1 MAFKQVR
8 LGDYFKFEKG
18 LGYKGE
24 FLAEESSVGL
34 VGIDSQV
41 PGGGY
46 KENSEKPYSGPYKPE
61 HVVDSGD
68 VIVAATDI
76 TQDGSVLGSTLM
88 IPESTNYETLIY
100 SGDVMKAIPLKPD
113 EFGLEYFYNL
123 YRVEKYRTKVA
134 YGDTGTTVRRLSEEG
149 ICEQLV
155 PLPDLP
161 TQVAINEI
169 ISLIDQQITNNKAL
183 SRNLEALAQSV
194 FKSWFID
201 FDPVQAKKNGEE
213 PFGMDTETAK
223 LFPDSF
229 VKSEMGDIP
238 KGWTVHEIADVIKFC
253 GGGTPSTKNPEYW
266 DGEHLW
272 TTPRDLSR
280 QVGVITVDTERKL
293 TDLGISKISSK
304 LLPKHSVLMSSRA
317 PIGYLTISA
326 FPTAINQGFIGF
338 PYQEPYSPLY
348 LLNWLHFNMHEI
360 KSRSGGGTFA
370 EINRTAFK
378 SIPFIYSNDELLKKF
393 AHDMRPVLLKLESN
407 AIENSNLEDV
417 RIRVLANLVDG
428 VIDLPAE
435 LVAL

>member
-24 FLAEESSVGL
+24 FLADESHVALIGM
-34 VGIDSQV
+34 DSHDE
-41 PGGGY
+41 GGGY
-46 KENSEKPYSGPYKPE
+46 KDASEKPYSGPYKEKNIANP
-61 HVVDSGD
+61 GD
-68 VIVAATDI
+68 VIFAATDL
-76 TQDGSVLGSTLM
+76 TQDGRVLGSPLLV
-88 IPESTNYETLIY
+88 PESELFQTYIY
-100 SGDVMKAIPLKPD
+100 SHHLLKAFQKKEGFLP
-113 EFGLEYFYNL
+113 EYLYNL
-123 YRVEKYRTKVA
+123 YRVEKFRNKVA
-134 YGDTGTTVRRLSEEG
+134 YADSGTTVRALPAEVLEE
-149 ICEQLV
+149 QVV

-161 TQVAINEI
+161 TQQAINDI
-169 ISLIDQQITNNKAL
+169 ISLIDQQIANNKAL
-183 SRNLEALAQSV
+183 SRNLEALAQSL

-201 FDPVQAKKNGEE
+201 FDPVHAKKNGEK
-213 PFGMDTETAK
+213 PFGMDAETAN

-229 VKSEMGDIP
+229 VKSELGDVP
-238 KGWTVHEIADVIKFC
+238 KGWKVHEIAEVIKFC
-253 GGGTPSTKNPEYW
+253 GGGTPSTKRPEYW

-280 QVGVITVDTERKL
+280 QVGMITVDTERKL
-293 TDLGISKISSK
+293 TDLGILKISSK

-378 SIPFIYSNDELLKKF
+378 SIPFIYSSDELLKKF
-393 AHDMRPVLLKLESN
+393 AQEMSPVLLKLENN
-407 AIENSNLEDV
+407 ASENSSLEDM
-417 RIRVLANLVDG
+417 RIRVLVNLVDG

-435 LVAL
+435 LVAP

>member
-1 MAFKQVR
+1 MTFKQVR

-24 FLAEESSVGL
+24 FLAEESNVGL

-46 KENSEKPYSGPYKPE
+46 KENSEKPYSGPYRPE
-61 HVVDSGD
+61 HVVDVGD

-88 IPESTNYETLIY
+88 IPERTNFESLIY

-113 EFGLEYFYNL
+113 EFSLEYFYNL
-123 YRVEKYRTKVA
+123 YRIEKYRKKVA
-134 YGDTGTTVRRLSEEG
+134 YGDTGTTVRRLSEDG
-149 ICEQLV
+149 ICEQIV

-161 TQVAINEI
+161 TQQAINEI
-169 ISLIDQQITNNKAL
+169 ISLIDQQISNNKAL

-194 FKSWFID
+194 YKSWFID
-201 FDPVQAKKNGEE
+201 FDPVHSKILAEK
-213 PFGMDTETAK
+213 PLGMDAETAK

-229 VKSEMGDIP
+229 DKSEFGEIP
-238 KGWTVHEIADVIKFC
+238 KGWKFHDISEVIKFC
-253 GGGTPSTKNPEYW
+253 GGGTPSTKNSEYW

-280 QVGVITVDTERKL
+280 QIGIITIDTERKL
-293 TDLGISKISSK
+293 TDAGISKISSK
-304 LLPKHSVLMSSRA
+304 LLPRHSVLMSSRA
-317 PIGYLTISA
+317 PIGYLTVAA

-338 PYQEPYSPLY
+338 PFQKPYSPLY
-348 LLNWLHFNMHEI
+348 ILNWLHFNMHEI

-378 SIPFIYSNDELLKKF
+378 SIPFLFSSDEILLKF
-393 AHDMRPVLLKLESN
+393 EQLMEPSLIKLESN
-407 AIENSNLEDV
+407 AIENALLERTRVRLLSGLIDV
-417 RIRVLANLVDG
+417 EIE
-428 VIDLPAE
+428 LPAG
-435 LVAL
+435 LIAS